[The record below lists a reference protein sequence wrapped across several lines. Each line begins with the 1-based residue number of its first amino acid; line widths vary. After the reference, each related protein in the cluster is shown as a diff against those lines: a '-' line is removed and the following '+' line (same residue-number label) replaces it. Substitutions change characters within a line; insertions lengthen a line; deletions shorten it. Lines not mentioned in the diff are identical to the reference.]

1 MKEKCYQ
8 IVLDSNRVKT
18 IYAKNKKEAIAK
30 GRGDYE
36 GATITAIKHIGDNNT
51 ESEWEILKQ

>member
-1 MKEKCYQ
+1 MKENCYQ
-8 IVLDSNRVKT
+8 IVIDSNRVKT

-30 GRGDYE
+30 GRVEYE